1 MRIVAAGATGFIGSP
16 LCAELAR
23 AGHSVQVLTRNP
35 DRIRRGL
42 PDSVE
47 LLRWD
52 PSNVNGAWVEAV
64 KGADAVVNLAGE
76 NIASGRWT
84 QQRKVA
90 LRTSRIGSTDAIVD
104 AIAQAPEPQRPKVL
118 VNASAI
124 GYYANR
130 GEETLMEASPP
141 GQDFL
146 ARLCVDWEAAARR
159 AEPLGVRVALL
170 RTGLVLGPGGGV
182 LKRLVLPFRLFIG
195 GPLGSG
201 QQWVSWIH
209 LGDEIGIIRHALEHE
224 QVRGPL
230 NGTAPNPVRMCDLSR
245 AIGRT
250 LGRPSWLPAPAFALR
265 LALGE
270 MGNVAVL
277 TSQRVLPAATQ
288 AAGYQFHFA
297 DLDTA
302 LRDILNPAM

>member
-16 LCAELAR
+16 LCAELVR
-23 AGHSVQVLTRNP
+23 AGDSVQVLTRNP
-35 DRIRRGL
+35 GLIRRGL
-42 PDSVE
+42 PDAVE
-47 LLRWD
+47 LLHWD
-52 PSNVNGAWVEAV
+52 PPNVGGAWVEAV

-90 LRTSRIGSTDAIVD
+90 LRTSRIGSTNAIVD
-104 AIAQAPEPQRPKVL
+104 AIAQAPEAQRPKVL

-124 GYYANR
+124 GYYGNR

-146 ARLCVDWEAAARR
+146 ARLCADWETAARR
-159 AEPLGVRVALL
+159 AEPLGVRVAVL

-182 LKRLVLPFRLFIG
+182 LQRLVLPFRLFAG
-195 GPLGSG
+195 GPLGTG

-209 LGDEIGIIRHALEHE
+209 LGDEIGIIRHVLEHE

-230 NGTAPNPVRMCDLSR
+230 NGTAPNPVRMRDLSR

-270 MGNVAVL
+270 MGDVVVL

-288 AAGYQFHFA
+288 AAGYQFRFA

-302 LRDILNPAM
+302 LQDILIPAM